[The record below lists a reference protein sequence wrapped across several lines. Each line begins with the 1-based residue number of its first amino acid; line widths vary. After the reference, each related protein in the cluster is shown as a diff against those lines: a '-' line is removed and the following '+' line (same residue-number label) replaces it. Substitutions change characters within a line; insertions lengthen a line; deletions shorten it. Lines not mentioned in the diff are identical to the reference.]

1 MGETAVRTAER
12 HGDNGIRNITC
23 TISLRTTI
31 NTFNS
36 AKISYNQKE
45 ENWCLTVLLPEPQ
58 DGIAAAL
65 RQLVRH
71 NALYC
76 HLLLRVAE
84 GVSSVENYFL

>member
-45 ENWCLTVLLPEPQ
+45 EKK
-58 DGIAAAL
+58 I
-65 RQLVRH
+65 
-71 NALYC
+71 
-76 HLLLRVAE
+76 
-84 GVSSVENYFL
+84 GV